1 MVGRGGALPRCCAPP
16 HEQIFDIPAL
26 SRGGGARSV
35 KFPPPSGL
43 IGLCFRGWG
52 QASKTVQFR
61 DLQLSPNTRSK
72 GEPWSPEDA
81 GRIVYFQFSPRR
93 RAWRESLP
101 IRAPQSLYPS
111 SGDAMRDQWARSRRL
126 PPPPPLFH
134 SLHCPKFRMQR
145 SAFPK
150 ARGAA
155 STSVSARA
163 WQPQVRQPSQGWSSF
178 FPPDSYLV
186 SQSYKRENWGK
197 SGAA

>member
-52 QASKTVQFR
+52 RASKTVQFR
-61 DLQLSPNTRSK
+61 DPQLSPNTRSK

-93 RAWRESLP
+93 GAWRESLP

-111 SGDAMRDQWARSRRL
+111 SGDAVRDQWARSRRL
-126 PPPPPLFH
+126 PPPPALSLSPL
-134 SLHCPKFRMQR
+134 SEV
-145 SAFPK
+145 SD
-150 ARGAA
+150 AA
-155 STSVSARA
+155 LCFSESARCCFHFSFGSGLA
-163 WQPQVRQPSQGWSSF
+163 TPSPATFAGLEFFLPAGFLFSF
-178 FPPDSYLV
+178 SV
-186 SQSYKRENWGK
+186 I
-197 SGAA
+197 

>member
-93 RAWRESLP
+93 RAWRVTSDSGASVSLSIKWGRNAGSVGKVSEAP
-101 IRAPQSLYPS
+101 STPRSFTLSIVRSFGCSALLFRKREVPLPLQFRLGLGNPKSGNLRRAGVLS
-111 SGDAMRDQWARSRRL
+111 SRRIL
-126 PPPPPLFH
+126 I
-134 SLHCPKFRMQR
+134 
-145 SAFPK
+145 
-150 ARGAA
+150 
-155 STSVSARA
+155 
-163 WQPQVRQPSQGWSSF
+163 
-178 FPPDSYLV
+178 
-186 SQSYKRENWGK
+186 
-197 SGAA
+197 

>member
-52 QASKTVQFR
+52 RASKTVQFR
-61 DLQLSPNTRSK
+61 DPQLSPNTRSK

-93 RAWRESLP
+93 RAWRVTSDSGASVSLS
-101 IRAPQSLYPS
+101 IKWGRNAGSVGKVSEAPST
-111 SGDAMRDQWARSRRL
+111 
-126 PPPPPLFH
+126 PPLFH

-155 STSVSARA
+155 ATSVSARA

-186 SQSYKRENWGK
+186 SLSYKRENWGK

>member
-61 DLQLSPNTRSK
+61 DPQLSPNTRSK

-111 SGDAMRDQWARSRRL
+111 SGDAVRDQRARSRRL
-126 PPPPPLFH
+126 PPPPRSFTLSIVRSFGCSALLF
-134 SLHCPKFRMQR
+134 R
-145 SAFPK
+145 
-150 ARGAA
+150 
-155 STSVSARA
+155 
-163 WQPQVRQPSQGWSSF
+163 
-178 FPPDSYLV
+178 
-186 SQSYKRENWGK
+186 KREVPLPLQFRLGLGNPK
-197 SGAA
+197 SGNLRRAGVLSSRRILI